1 MLLFRTSPEK
11 LREKEIN
18 LMAKKIAKRTD
29 SSVDTVKRSMHEV
42 AESVQKETG
51 LSIDD
56 AEIAVYRNLLK
67 KFQLN

>member
-1 MLLFRTSPEK
+1 
-11 LREKEIN
+11 
-18 LMAKKIAKRTD
+18 
-29 SSVDTVKRSMHEV
+29 MHEV

-67 KFQLN
+67 KFNLS